1 MHRRT
6 ALLAVLGLS
15 LLALAA
21 PSSAAAADFPPK
33 DSGYHNYAEMV
44 AEIKKAEADH
54 PDIVDVFSIGK
65 SYQNRN
71 IWAAKISDNV
81 ADDENEPEVLF
92 DGLHH
97 AREHLTVEQTLAILR
112 WLSDGYG
119 SNAEITGLV
128 DTREI
133 WIIFI
138 VNPDGGEYDLTGSPY
153 RALAQEPPAELGHN
167 GRGHRPQPQ
176 LRLPLGVLRR
186 VIQLEVV
193 RHVSRLEGVLRPGVA
208 GRPRLHQ

>member
-6 ALLAVLGLS
+6 ALVAALGLC
-15 LLALAA
+15 LVALAA
-21 PSSAAAADFPPK
+21 PLTAAAADLPPK
-33 DSGYHNYAEMV
+33 DAGYHNYAEMV
-44 AEIKKAEADH
+44 SEIQKAETDH

-112 WLSDGYG
+112 WLSDDYG
-119 SNAEITGLV
+119 SN
-128 DTREI
+128 D
-133 WIIFI
+133 
-138 VNPDGGEYDLTGSPY
+138 
-153 RALAQEPPAELGHN
+153 
-167 GRGHRPQPQ
+167 
-176 LRLPLGVLRR
+176 
-186 VIQLEVV
+186 
-193 RHVSRLEGVLRPGVA
+193 
-208 GRPRLHQ
+208 

>member
-1 MHRRT
+1 MEPAPPPRETSPMHRRT
-6 ALLAVLGLS
+6 ALLAVIGLS

-21 PSSAAAADFPPK
+21 PSSVAAADFPPK

-44 AEIKKAEADH
+44 AEIKKAETDH

-65 SYQNRN
+65 SYQDRN

-119 SNAEITGLV
+119 NNAEITGLV
-128 DTREI
+128 DT
-133 WIIFI
+133 
-138 VNPDGGEYDLTGSPY
+138 
-153 RALAQEPPAELGHN
+153 
-167 GRGHRPQPQ
+167 
-176 LRLPLGVLRR
+176 
-186 VIQLEVV
+186 
-193 RHVSRLEGVLRPGVA
+193 
-208 GRPRLHQ
+208 